1 MKKIFITGGSGTV
14 GSSFIKKYY
23 NKYKFYSYCRNEK
36 SQVSLKRR
44 FPDIEIVLGS
54 VEDYPLLASSI
65 VKIKP
70 DIIIHAAALKHVDTA
85 EKQPQQA
92 ILANIIGSYNVIKAA
107 QWADVKTT
115 VGISTDK
122 ACLPD
127 CVYGYTKLMMEKM
140 FIEANNDK
148 NKFVCCRFGNVAGS
162 HGSVIPF
169 WLTLKSKGLPLK
181 ITDTRMT
188 RLMFSQEDAAEL
200 VQKCIDDSKDNDGF
214 VLSKKMK
221 KVNMYDL
228 TKVISEDVEIIGIR
242 PGEKLDEDLIS
253 KEELP
258 YTEVEGEYIFLRPEV
273 NEDNSTRL
281 SGALS
286 SETADKMTEE
296 EMKEMVVEVENIVY
310 ETLISE
316 GQY

>member
-1 MKKIFITGGSGTV
+1 
-14 GSSFIKKYY
+14 
-23 NKYKFYSYCRNEK
+23 
-36 SQVSLKRR
+36 
-44 FPDIEIVLGS
+44 
-54 VEDYPLLASSI
+54 
-65 VKIKP
+65 
-70 DIIIHAAALKHVDTA
+70 
-85 EKQPQQA
+85 
-92 ILANIIGSYNVIKAA
+92 
-107 QWADVKTT
+107 
-115 VGISTDK
+115 
-122 ACLPD
+122 
-127 CVYGYTKLMMEKM
+127 MEKM